1 MAMKAFINVNADLIA
16 QLNCGTGVKST
27 TPYDRENWK
36 ANT

>member
-1 MAMKAFINVNADLIA
+1 LIA